1 MCQTLIIEN
10 SMIKK
15 VSKSPQEQHLLT
27 TKEFYGDVDKIDKV
41 TDKLCMRWGGYG
53 SRITDTGNRR
63 TGDIIHPHGGKHNK
77 TCTKL
82 ICETLSLKWPWWTN
96 DRGPPTDPLEGPLSC
111 FVLTHPMSMI
121 MKMLFAVFQ
130 RQTQCMWRFHWW
142 RMRPRP
148 TSVSNHNSCTV
159 APSTSPATLRWPPPT
174 SGRPLWCS
182 WQSSQGT
189 TQVSQTLLLPFLC
202 CVVLFPFLP

>member
-1 MCQTLIIEN
+1 
-10 SMIKK
+10 
-15 VSKSPQEQHLLT
+15 
-27 TKEFYGDVDKIDKV
+27 
-41 TDKLCMRWGGYG
+41 MRWL
-53 SRITDTGNRR
+53 RLITNTGNRR
-63 TGDIIHPHGGKHNK
+63 TGDIIHPNGGKQENMHQIDLWNFVV
-77 TCTKL
+77 
-82 ICETLSLKWPWWTN
+82 EVTLLNKWP
-96 DRGPPTDPLEGPLSC
+96 GPPTDPLKGPLSC

-130 RQTQCMWRFHWW
+130 RQTQCTWRFHWW

-202 CVVLFPFLP
+202 CVVSPPPLSDFVNSALNHCSTKSPTF